1 MPALW
6 FANQG
11 WPSQD
16 NQQPYVFVFDGGRS
30 TSVIPKLPI
39 LSCLGDFSID
49 TVPEQHAEVGVIS
62 NASSPDLSLTDTA
75 PPPTLLKRRA
85 RSNSSASWMKCLPST
100 SIAPVR
106 LSQLVGQQLRGFKL
120 LISRFCQIPDLLGDL
135 PCGLFAL
142 SVAGRLCLL
151 LGESALSQQH

>member
-16 NQQPYVFVFDGGRS
+16 NLQPYVFVFDGGRS

-106 LSQLVGQQLRGFKL
+106 LSQLVGQQLHEKPTHHRPRLVGAPLSRMCEVDVGERYPIWRLVYIAVNRRNEL
-120 LISRFCQIPDLLGDL
+120 L
-135 PCGLFAL
+135 
-142 SVAGRLCLL
+142 
-151 LGESALSQQH
+151 E